1 MKKLFTLSSILLLVN
16 FCLSAQKNDLI
27 VVKAGTKLLDYFT
40 PSERYMYS
48 DFTMGRIM
56 LRNGGSSDR
65 NLNYNYVAGEME
77 FIQKNDTLSIANKK
91 EIKMILIA
99 QDTFY
104 YDKGF
109 IEIIR
114 NSIPKVGLKQS
125 VELKEIL
132 NKDSYGT
139 ASSGGATTTYNSM
152 PANGSYYKFT
162 SNKDIVFKKSLQ
174 YYLLTPGND
183 FILFNKNNVLE
194 LYPENKA
201 EIKSFLKANKV
212 KFDSREDLLK
222 LAEFLQ
228 NL

>member
-1 MKKLFTLSSILLLVN
+1 MKRTPFLIYIILMLN
-16 FCLSAQKNDLI
+16 ISLSAQKDDLI
-27 VVKAGTKLLDYFT
+27 IVKAGTKLLDYFP

-104 YDKGF
+104 YDKGY

-114 NSIPKVGLKQS
+114 NSQPKVGLKQS
-125 VELKEIL
+125 VEFKEIV
-132 NKDSYGT
+132 NKDSYGN
-139 ASSGGATTTYNSM
+139 ASSGSATTTYNSM

-162 SNKDIVFKKSLQ
+162 ANKDMVFKKSLQ
-174 YYLLTPGND
+174 YYLLTPGNR
-183 FILFNKNNVLE
+183 FILFNKNNVIE
-194 LYPENKA
+194 LYPENKVK
-201 EIKSFLKANKV
+201 IKSYLKANKV
-212 KFDSREDLLK
+212 KFDSREDIFK
-222 LAEFLQ
+222 LADFLQ
-228 NL
+228 TI